1 MFDYGVV
8 LMTKLYS
15 LSTVSLHKGTK
26 RSLLHVQTLS
36 ERTQW
41 GYASGF
47 TLLEL
52 IISLALGLVIAAA
65 ATMLFLTGQKSYV
78 LQTGMSD
85 LQDNANFGLNY
96 IAKDIRLTNLNATTA
111 QVNDETQYGGIVL
124 TSSVNATQT
133 PSVAATPTTPAVA
146 AVPLSNLYKT
156 IEGGSAGINVLS
168 RSHGMTAGTAPAWAG
183 VSNVQQIGED
193 AEGNATGTDIL
204 SDQLTIQ
211 FTPQYILDDKG
222 TPVTNDD
229 DWVGG
234 FDCEG
239 QELRFRVENPGG
251 NRPFGRQMVVQRYF
265 LRADTNAG
273 NEPNQ
278 PLALACEAGFYALTE
293 TGVTRVEGGAP
304 SEVRGTANFG
314 ASAGQIIMKRVDH
327 FRVQLGVQNNNSYRY
342 MSIND
347 YMNIAAGSRPRILSV
362 QIGALVRSNQAV
374 GNDAMVSDDQTFQVL
389 DQHVKLKTSAANA
402 PKYVREVVSQTIA
415 LRNTFGDR

>member
-8 LMTKLYS
+8 LMTIFYSSDNTPTYEMSSSAEKLDIQSY
-15 LSTVSLHKGTK
+15 HK
-26 RSLLHVQTLS
+26 S
-36 ERTQW
+36 W

-52 IISLALGLVIAAA
+52 MIALALGLVIAAA

-111 QVNDETQYGGIVL
+111 QVNDETKYGGMVL
-124 TSSVNATQT
+124 TSSVNATQI
-133 PSVAATPTTPAVA
+133 PAVPA
-146 AVPLSNLYKT
+146 TATSPAVDAIPLSNLYKT
-156 IEGGSAGINVLS
+156 IVGTTANVNLLS
-168 RSHGMTAGTAPAWAG
+168 RSQGMSPGG
-183 VSNVQQIGED
+183 VPMWTGASNVQQIGED

-211 FTPQYILDDKG
+211 FTPQYVLDDKG
-222 TPVTNDD
+222 TAATNDD
-229 DWVGG
+229 EWVGG

-239 QELRFRVENPGG
+239 QELRFSVENPGG
-251 NRPFGRQMVVQRYF
+251 NMPFGRQMIVQRYF
-265 LRADTNAG
+265 LRADNNAG

-304 SEVRGTANFG
+304 SQVLGTANFG
-314 ASAGQIIMKRVDH
+314 ASTGQIIMKRVDH

-347 YMNIAAGSRPRILSV
+347 YMGLAAGSRPRILSV

-374 GNDAMVSDDQTFQVL
+374 GGDAMVSDDQTFWVL
-389 DQHVKLKTSAANA
+389 DQHVKIRTPTTNA
-402 PKYVREVVSQTIA
+402 PKYVREVVSQTVA
-415 LRNTFGDR
+415 LRNTFGER

>member
-15 LSTVSLHKGTK
+15 LNTVSLHKGTK

-52 IISLALGLVIAAA
+52 MISLALGLVIAAA

-85 LQDNANFGLNY
+85 LQDNGNFGLNY
-96 IAKDIRLTNLNATTA
+96 IVKDIRSTNLNTTTA
-111 QVNDETQYGGIVL
+111 QVNDETEYGGIVL

-133 PSVAATPTTPAVA
+133 PAVPANPTTPAVA

-168 RSHGMTAGTAPAWAG
+168 RSHGMTAGTAPAWTG

-193 AEGNATGTDIL
+193 EEGNATGTDIL

-211 FTPQYILDDKG
+211 FTPQYILDDKT
-222 TPVTNDD
+222 TPATDDD

-239 QELRFRVENPGG
+239 QELRFPVENPGG

-265 LRADTNAG
+265 LRTDTNAG

-278 PLALACEAGFYALTE
+278 PLALACEAGFYALAE

-304 SEVRGTANFG
+304 SQVLGAANFG

-342 MSIND
+342 MSINE
-347 YMNIAAGSRPRILSV
+347 YMDITAGSRPRILSL
-362 QIGALVRSNQAV
+362 QLGALVRSNQSV
-374 GNDAMVSDDQTFQVL
+374 GGGAMVSDDQAFQVL
-389 DQHVKLKTSAANA
+389 DQNVKLKTPVANA
-402 PKYVREVVSQTIA
+402 PKYVREVISQTIA
-415 LRNTFGDR
+415 LRNTFGER